1 MKSTLLYLIIPLL
14 WVGCQSDPGEDKSS
28 ETKKKPATI
37 NQGQGKSRDH
47 YQVLAD
53 TISYGVVV
61 KNKDSTDRWKEKWLR
76 SLKLDQFVDQLFSK
90 VYAGEAT
97 AYSYFDETPLTI
109 NDIKKLEEQ
118 EEFKRNRIGKIQF
131 EEIWYY
137 SNDQMKMEKHVYSV
151 MLAYEVYR
159 NDGSFRGYKPAFKI
173 YFE

>member
-1 MKSTLLYLIIPLL
+1 MKSTFLYLMIPLL
-14 WVGCQSDPGEDKSS
+14 WIGCHSEPENRKGT
-28 ETKKKPATI
+28 ETKEKPEKTLE
-37 NQGQGKSRDH
+37 NSQDY

-61 KNKDSTDRWKEKWLR
+61 KNKDTTDRWKEKWLR
-76 SLKLDQFVDQLFSK
+76 SLKLEKFVDQIFSK

-97 AYSYFDETPLTI
+97 AYNYFDETPLTI
-109 NDIKKLEEQ
+109 HDIKELEKQ
-118 EEFKRNRIGKIQF
+118 EEFQRNRIGKIQF

-173 YFE
+173 YFD